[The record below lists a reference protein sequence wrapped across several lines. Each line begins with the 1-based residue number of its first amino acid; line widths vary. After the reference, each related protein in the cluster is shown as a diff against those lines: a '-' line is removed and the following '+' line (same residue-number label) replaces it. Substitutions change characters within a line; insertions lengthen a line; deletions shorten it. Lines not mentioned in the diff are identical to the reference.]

1 MGTTS
6 STDGGQLPVGSNTLR
21 QPKTL
26 RVPNTLHGP
35 KTLRGPDPVAEA
47 SRPAGEL
54 DSVDRAILR
63 ALTADARIPNN
74 ALAQLVG
81 VAPSTCLGRVR
92 ALRERGVIRGY
103 HADVDPAL
111 VGRAIQAMIAV
122 RMQSHARSH
131 IAEFAAAVA
140 QLPEVL
146 NVFFLAGAD
155 DFLLHVAARDTE
167 NLRNFVVV
175 NLSGNPDVALTE
187 TNLIFEHI
195 RSGADY

>member
-1 MGTTS
+1 MTATS
-6 STDGGQLPVGSNTLR
+6 SDRPGHPAVRPNSL
-21 QPKTL
+21 QPSG
-26 RVPNTLHGP
+26 RP
-35 KTLRGPDPVAEA
+35 RRAAEDK
-47 SRPAGEL
+47 PADEPTGL
-54 DSVDRAILR
+54 DAVDRAILR
-63 ALTADARIPNN
+63 ALTSDARIPNN
-74 ALAQLVG
+74 ALAELVG

-92 ALRERGVIRGY
+92 ALRERGVIRGF
-103 HADVDPAL
+103 HADVDPAS

-122 RMQSHARSH
+122 RMQSHARTQ

-140 QLPEVL
+140 RLPEVL

-195 RSGADY
+195 RSGAGY